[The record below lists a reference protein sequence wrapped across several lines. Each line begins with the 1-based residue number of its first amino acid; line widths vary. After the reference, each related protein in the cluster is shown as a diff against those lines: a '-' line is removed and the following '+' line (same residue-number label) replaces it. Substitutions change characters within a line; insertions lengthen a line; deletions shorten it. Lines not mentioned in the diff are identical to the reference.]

1 MSYIIHN
8 DDTRDDITHIDISSG
23 DINYMFNPYN
33 KASVYAIKS
42 KHTDKIYIGSTIK
55 PLEDRFKQHKYN
67 YKYYISG
74 DTKRYITSYEIIK
87 HNDAYIELL
96 ETVNCI
102 NDIQLKEHEKRLYT
116 IHKNNIVNKNRP
128 MITDDEKSEYRKQ
141 SNKNRTNIIYYCDI
155 CDKQIKRRNKKIH
168 NESLKHTYNLVIQNI
183 EIDEN
188 TLIVQPSTG
197 EVSQMILSSI
207 V

>member
-8 DDTRDDITHIDISSG
+8 DDTRDTITICDVSNNDVKI
-23 DINYMFNPYN
+23 ILNPYN

-42 KHTDKIYIGSTIK
+42 KHTDKLYIGSTIK
-55 PLEDRFKQHKYN
+55 SLEDRFKQHKYD
-67 YKYYISG
+67 YKYYNCGNSS
-74 DTKRYITSYEIIK
+74 KYITSHEIIK

-102 NDIQLKEHEKRLYT
+102 NGSELKEHERRYYT
-116 IHKNNIVNKNRP
+116 IYKNNIVNKNRP
-128 MITDDEKSEYRKQ
+128 MITNEEKKQ
-141 SNKNRTNIIYYCDI
+141 YNKNRTNIIYYCDI